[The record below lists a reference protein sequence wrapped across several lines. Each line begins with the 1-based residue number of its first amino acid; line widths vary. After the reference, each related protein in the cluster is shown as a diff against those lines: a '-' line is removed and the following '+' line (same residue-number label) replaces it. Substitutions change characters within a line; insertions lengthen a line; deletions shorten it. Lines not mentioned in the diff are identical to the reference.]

1 MEGSM
6 LRMTV
11 SRLVSAVP
19 VLLLISI
26 VAFTLLRL
34 APGDPALLSVGM
46 EAPPEAY
53 EKARQEMRLDDPI
66 WIQYFHWLADMIRG
80 DLGTSYSDRT
90 PVLQTIA
97 DRLPITLQLALMAL
111 VLIVAIGVPLG
122 VASALKAN
130 TFIDQLIRVG
140 SLGGI
145 SVPNFVVALFL
156 VLIFGWWFPGI
167 MPYQGY
173 VPLSE
178 DVLASLRSTLLPAVA
193 LAAPQVGLV
202 ARLTRSSMLEIMGQE
217 YVSAARAMGVRERVI
232 IWKDTLRNALL
243 PVVTVIGVQTG
254 FLLGGSVVVE
264 TVFGIP
270 GLGRLLVES
279 FAIRDYPITIGVM
292 MFIAAVFVFINI
304 VVDLLYGVINPRIR
318 VGYASGKE

>member
-1 MEGSM
+1 M
-6 LRMTV
+6 LKMTA
-11 SRLVSAVP
+11 SRLGSAVP

-34 APGDPALLSVGM
+34 APGDPALLSVGL
-46 EAPPEAY
+46 EAPPEALA
-53 EKARQEMRLDDPI
+53 KARAEMRLDDPM
-66 WIQYFHWLADMIRG
+66 WVQYFTWLGDMVRG
-80 DLGTSYSDRT
+80 DLGTSYSDKM
-90 PVLQTIA
+90 PVTDAIG
-97 DRLPITLQLALMAL
+97 DRLPITMQLALMAL
-111 VLIVAIGVPLG
+111 LLIGIIGIPLG
-122 VASALKAN
+122 VVSALRAN
-130 TFIDQLIRVG
+130 KLTDQVIRVT
-140 SLGGI
+140 SLAGI

-173 VPLSE
+173 TPLTE
-178 DVLASLRSTLLPAVA
+178 NLYESLRSTLLPAVA
-193 LAAPQVGLV
+193 LAAPQIGLV
-202 ARLTRSSMLEIMGQE
+202 ARLTRSSMLEILSQD
-217 YVSAARAMGVRERVI
+217 YISAARAMGVRERVI

-243 PVVTVIGVQTG
+243 PVVTVLGVQTG

-279 FAIRDYPITIGVM
+279 FAIRDYPVTIGVM
-292 MFIAAVFVFINI
+292 MFIAVVFVFVNI

>member
-1 MEGSM
+1 M
-6 LRMTV
+6 LKMTA
-11 SRLVSAVP
+11 SRLGSAVP

-34 APGDPALLSVGM
+34 APGDPALLSVGL
-46 EAPPEAY
+46 EAPPEALA
-53 EKARQEMRLDDPI
+53 KARADMRLDDPM
-66 WIQYFHWLADMIRG
+66 WMQYFTWLGDMLRG
-80 DLGTSYSDRT
+80 DLGTSYSDKA
-90 PVLQTIA
+90 PVTEAIGN
-97 DRLPITLQLALMAL
+97 RLPITLQLAVMAL
-111 VLIVAIGVPLG
+111 VLICIVGIPLG
-122 VASALKAN
+122 VLSALRAN
-130 TFIDQLIRVG
+130 KFTDQVIRVA
-140 SLGGI
+140 SLAGI

-167 MPYQGY
+167 MPYQGFT
-173 VPLSE
+173 PMSE
-178 DVLASLRSTLLPAVA
+178 NALESLRTTLLPAVA

-202 ARLTRSSMLEIMGQE
+202 ARLTRSSMLEVLSQDYI
-217 YVSAARAMGVRERVI
+217 SAARAMGVRERVI

-243 PVVTVIGVQTG
+243 PVVTVLGVQTG

-279 FAIRDYPITIGVM
+279 FAIRDYPVTIGVM
-292 MFIAAVFVFINI
+292 MFIAVVFVFVNI
-304 VVDLLYGVINPRIR
+304 IVDLLYGVINPRIR